1 MIIKRELRIAA
12 EIMLAFARCSRTR
25 QSLVFSV
32 QSGQSLATS
41 ATMNSGSIS
50 KPILS
55 LSNAARAVRELYPV
69 LLLLLIASLG
79 STSALAHEHTL
90 PGYAASLRQ
99 AEAEHGID
107 DQSSEAGESADGS
120 VCRLTLNLVDSETK
134 RPLSGL
140 VRLKTSQG
148 DVLPLEGLLNRG
160 TGLRRSHR
168 ARQWHVVI
176 DSATVCVPR
185 KQLTIEAL
193 SGLET
198 ELLRKT
204 IDLTGKATS
213 QVTLPL
219 AQFHRA
225 AAHGWH
231 NGNTH
236 LHLMSL
242 TRDEADRYLRSIS
255 RADGLEVVFVSFL
268 RRVTAE
274 RNYVSNSYTKRDLQK
289 LSGHGVMFDHGE
301 ELRHNF
307 GPGGEGYGHVMFL
320 DIDKLIR
327 PVSIGPGIMGEGYD
341 FPSLR
346 SGIDQAR
353 GDGATVVWCHNAFG
367 MQDIPEWIAGTLDA
381 HNIFDG
387 GTRGSYEDTYY
398 RFMNIGLRV
407 PFSTGTDW
415 FIFDFSRAYVEV
427 QEPLNVDRW
436 LEALEAGR
444 SFITNG
450 PFLQLQVD
458 GHRPGDVIRLTQPA
472 QLAIR
477 GRVVGRNDF
486 QKIEVIHN
494 GNVIATKSSSPVGG
508 HFEAELTCPFD
519 ANESGWIALRVN
531 SEQKNELGGSLF
543 GHTSAV
549 YIELAGKSIFKADA
563 ARELISDMQESIQT
577 TQEKA
582 VFADG
587 EQRERV
593 LDIYRD
599 GIATL
604 RKRLSQE

>member
-1 MIIKRELRIAA
+1 
-12 EIMLAFARCSRTR
+12 
-25 QSLVFSV
+25 
-32 QSGQSLATS
+32 
-41 ATMNSGSIS
+41 
-50 KPILS
+50 
-55 LSNAARAVRELYPV
+55 V
-69 LLLLLIASLG
+69 LLFLLIVSLG
-79 STSALAHEHTL
+79 NKSVLAHEHTL
-90 PGYAASLRQ
+90 PRYAASLRQ
-99 AEAEHGID
+99 AEADHD
-107 DQSSEAGESADGS
+107 TNDRSSEAGKSADGS
-120 VCRLTLNLVDSETK
+120 VCRLTLKLVDSETK
-134 RPLSGL
+134 RALSGL
-140 VRLKTSQG
+140 VRLKTSDG
-148 DVLPLEGLLNRG
+148 EVLPLEGLLNRG

-176 DSATVCVPR
+176 ESATVSVPQ
-185 KQLTIEAL
+185 KPLTIEAL

-204 IDLTGKATS
+204 IDLAGKATGEI
-213 QVTLPL
+213 TLPL
-219 AQFHRA
+219 VRFHRA

-242 TRDEADRYLRSIS
+242 TREEADRYLRSIS
-255 RADGLEVVFVSFL
+255 RADGLEVVFVSYL
-268 RRVTAE
+268 RRVKAE
-274 RNYVSNSYTKRDLQK
+274 QKYISNTYTKRDLQK

-320 DIDKLIR
+320 DIDDLIR

-346 SGIDQAR
+346 TGIDQAR
-353 GDGATVVWCHNAFG
+353 VDGATIVWCHNAFG
-367 MQDIPEWIAGTLDA
+367 MQDVPEWVAGTLDA

-398 RFMNIGLRV
+398 RFMNVGLRV

-427 QEPLNVDRW
+427 QKPLTVERW
-436 LEALEAGR
+436 LDALEAGR

-458 GHRPGDVIRLTQPA
+458 GHRPGEVIRLTGPT
-472 QLAIR
+472 QLEIR

-486 QKIEVIHN
+486 QKIEIVHN
-494 GNVIATKSSSPVGG
+494 GNVIATKSSSPVDG
-508 HFEAELTCPFD
+508 HFEAEMTCPFD
-519 ANESGWIALRVN
+519 ANESGWIALRIN
-531 SEQKNELGGSLF
+531 SDQKNELGGSLF

-549 YIELAGKSIFKADA
+549 YIELAGKNIFKPDT
-563 ARELISDMQESIQT
+563 ARELIADMQESIQT
-577 TQEKA
+577 IQEKA

-604 RKRLSQE
+604 RKRLGRQ